1 METRR
6 AVAIEP
12 SSPVRLNDLGWALV
26 EAQSYTEAR
35 AILEQAAA
43 LAPADYELP
52 RANLRHLEECLKQ
65 ERGSDR

>member
-1 METRR
+1 MKGKRR
-6 AVAIEP
+6 RRWRSAGAVQKGVAGIREP
-12 SSPVRLNDLGWALV
+12 GGYGLRR
-26 EAQSYTEAR
+26 EAKR
-35 AILEQAAA
+35 HAA